1 MSWQASHRFSK
12 QWYKVFAH
20 AYRRRA
26 LISETHRC
34 MRGEGDI
41 AAPLGQIADEFQTL
55 SIGSYPFQQD
65 GVYGTNIVVRGTDPA
80 EINGP

>member
-1 MSWQASHRFSK
+1 
-12 QWYKVFAH
+12 
-20 AYRRRA
+20 
-26 LISETHRC
+26 

-41 AAPLGQIADEFQTL
+41 AAPLGQIADEFPNL

-80 EINGP
+80 EIKRAIEKIAHAEANLG